1 MEVGIALS
9 IRPPTRRGAQAPR
22 SRISH
27 SAATPRA
34 RGGRK
39 TRRRGALQGL
49 DRHVARQTHVA
60 RQMDRPHAAGARL
73 ARQAELPASTLPRRK
88 LDATLYPWHRQ
99 AHVIPMLHISN
110 LHKAF
115 GDRVLFDR
123 VSWQI
128 QAGQRVG
135 LCGPNGAGKTTL
147 LRMLSGD
154 VEPDAGEIAR
164 PNDLTVG
171 YLPQDGLTHAGR
183 TLHAEASRAFEPL
196 LALQAEL
203 RALEAQLGDA
213 SLSASGHDAALA
225 RYAEVQDAFQDRD
238 GYGIEAKVD
247 AVLRGLGFE
256 ADDFEKPTETF
267 SGGWQMRIALARLL
281 LRRPRL
287 LLLDEPTN
295 HLDLEAR
302 NWLEEFLVD
311 YPHAVVLVSHDRYFL
326 DSVVTEIA
334 EVGLRTLT
342 TYRGAY
348 SAYLTEREAR
358 IARLREAKKR
368 QDEEV
373 ARMRLFIDRF
383 RYKATKAKQVQS
395 RIKMLEKVTPI
406 EVPPARK
413 RVHFEFPAGAKSGR
427 TVVELRAAAKAY
439 GAVRVF
445 ERADVHVERGDRVAL
460 VGPNGAGKSTLM
472 RMLAGVEAPDRGER
486 LEGYRVVLQYF
497 AQDEAVRL
505 DGSLTVYETL
515 AAGSPV
521 DMVPAIRNILGGF
534 LFTEDDVRKRVKV
547 LSGGERTRLAVAR
560 MLLRPSNTLVLDEP
574 TNHLDIDST
583 DVLLDALTDYGGTLV
598 FVSHDRYFVDRLATK
613 VIDVGRGEAV
623 LYPGGYEEF
632 RWSRAQAAAGGGPA
646 TGPERIAPT
655 ARKAASAATRRAGTP
670 ATDTG
675 GKQRRKPSPT
685 RGPHD
690 SAGVAPGRQ
699 GKTRTAP
706 PGRSAAEHKRQQVE
720 ARRQQRQLDG
730 LRRRIAD
737 LERRI
742 AEREEAIRKLEAD
755 MAAPG
760 FFTDQ
765 GSADEAVK
773 RHQALMW
780 EVGDLMNRWE
790 ALEQEAAERAPAT

>member
-1 MEVGIALS
+1 
-9 IRPPTRRGAQAPR
+9 
-22 SRISH
+22 
-27 SAATPRA
+27 
-34 RGGRK
+34 
-39 TRRRGALQGL
+39 
-49 DRHVARQTHVA
+49 
-60 RQMDRPHAAGARL
+60 
-73 ARQAELPASTLPRRK
+73 
-88 LDATLYPWHRQ
+88 
-99 AHVIPMLHISN
+99 MLHISN

-115 GDRVLFDR
+115 GDRVLFDK
-123 VSWQI
+123 VSWQL
-128 QAGQRVG
+128 QPGQRVG

-147 LRMLSGD
+147 LKMLSGE
-154 VEPDAGEIAR
+154 VEADAGEIAR

-183 TLHAEASRAFEPL
+183 TLYDETSRAFEPL

-203 RALEAQLGDA
+203 RDLEIRLGDT
-213 SLSASGHDAALA
+213 SLSATEHDAALA
-225 RYAEVQDAFQDRD
+225 RYSEVQTAFQDRD

-256 ADDFEKPTETF
+256 GTDFEKPTETF
-267 SGGWQMRIALARLL
+267 SGGWQMRIALAKLL

-311 YPHAVVLVSHDRYFL
+311 YPDAVVLVSHDRYFL

-342 TYRGAY
+342 EFRGTY

-395 RIKMLEKVTPI
+395 RVKMLEKITPI
-406 EVPPARK
+406 EVPAARK
-413 RVHFEFPAGAKSGR
+413 RVHFKFPASAKSGR
-427 TVVELRAAAKAY
+427 TVVELRDVAKAY
-439 GAVRVF
+439 GDVRVF
-445 ERADVHVERGDRVAL
+445 ERANVHIERGDRVAL

-472 RMLAGVEAPDRGER
+472 RMLSGVEAPDRGER
-486 LEGYRVVLQYF
+486 IEGYRVITQYF

-515 AAGSPV
+515 ASGSPV

-534 LFTEDDVRKRVKV
+534 LFTEDDVYKRVKV

-560 MLLRPSNTLVLDEP
+560 MLLRPSNTLILDEP

-583 DVLLDALTDYGGTLV
+583 DVLLDALTDYGGTLI

-613 VIDVGRGEAV
+613 IIDIGHGEAA
-623 LYPGGYEEF
+623 LYPGNYEEF
-632 RWSRAQAAAGGGPA
+632 RWSREQASDGRTPAPLTSGGGATGRSRACVRQSAQAGRAALRRNGARGPDRTPARRGRRSNRRGGPGPRTRPTRTA
-646 TGPERIAPT
+646 TQPGNGQGRPGWTAPD
-655 ARKAASAATRRAGTP
+655 RRRPPKRRRRRGLRPRAAPPSTSGGRWRRAGNS
-670 ATDTG
+670 ASWTG
-675 GKQRRKPSPT
+675 CAGASPT
-685 RGPHD
+685 W
-690 SAGVAPGRQ
+690 
-699 GKTRTAP
+699 
-706 PGRSAAEHKRQQVE
+706 RSASRSGKRPS
-720 ARRQQRQLDG
+720 ASWKRRWRPPASSRTRPRPT
-730 LRRRIAD
+730 RRSSV
-737 LERRI
+737 
-742 AEREEAIRKLEAD
+742 IR
-755 MAAPG
+755 
-760 FFTDQ
+760 
-765 GSADEAVK
+765 S
-773 RHQALMW
+773 
-780 EVGDLMNRWE
+780 
-790 ALEQEAAERAPAT
+790 

>member
-1 MEVGIALS
+1 
-9 IRPPTRRGAQAPR
+9 
-22 SRISH
+22 
-27 SAATPRA
+27 
-34 RGGRK
+34 
-39 TRRRGALQGL
+39 
-49 DRHVARQTHVA
+49 
-60 RQMDRPHAAGARL
+60 
-73 ARQAELPASTLPRRK
+73 
-88 LDATLYPWHRQ
+88 
-99 AHVIPMLHISN
+99 MLHISN

-115 GDRVLFDR
+115 GDRVLFDS

-147 LRMLSGD
+147 LKMLSGE
-154 VEPDAGEIAR
+154 VEADAGEIAR

-183 TLHAEASRAFEPL
+183 TLYDEASRAFEPL
-196 LALQAEL
+196 LGLQAEL
-203 RALEAQLGDA
+203 RKLETHLGDD
-213 SLSASGHDAALA
+213 SLSPSAHAAVLA
-225 RYAEVQDAFQDRD
+225 RYSDVQHAFQDQD

-247 AVLRGLGFE
+247 AVLRGLGFG
-256 ADDFEKPTETF
+256 AADFERPTEAF
-267 SGGWQMRIALARLL
+267 SGGWQMRIALAKLL
-281 LRRPRL
+281 LRRPEL

-342 TYRGAY
+342 VYRGAY

-373 ARMRLFIDRF
+373 ARMRMFIDRF

-395 RIKMLEKVTPI
+395 RIKMLEKITPI

-413 RVHFEFPAGAKSGR
+413 RVHFTFPASARSGR
-427 TVVELRAAAKAY
+427 TVIELRNVAKAY
-439 GAVRVF
+439 GDVRVF
-445 ERADVHVERGDRVAL
+445 ERADVHIERGDRVAL

-472 RMLAGVEAPDRGER
+472 RMLSGVEAPDRGER
-486 LEGYRVVLQYF
+486 LEGHRVITQYF

-505 DGSLTVYETL
+505 DGSLTVHETL
-515 AAGSPV
+515 ADGSPV
-521 DMVPAIRNILGGF
+521 DMAPAIRNVLGGF
-534 LFTEDDVRKRVKV
+534 LFTEDDVYKRVRV

-560 MLLRPSNTLVLDEP
+560 MLLHPSNTLVLDEP

-583 DVLLDALTDYGGTLV
+583 DVLLDALSDYGGTLI

-613 VIDVGRGEAV
+613 VIDVGHGEAA
-623 LYPGGYEEF
+623 LYPGSYEEF
-632 RWSRAQAAAGGGPA
+632 RWSKAQAAAGGAFATRTSGGAA
-646 TGPERIAPT
+646 TGGAGATAGKTGRANSGPSAHQVDAAP
-655 ARKAASAATRRAGTP
+655 KAAAAAKRRSRAPGGTASSTAAGGRQEPRQTATAPAQASTAPGNRRA
-670 ATDTG
+670 A
-675 GKQRRKPSPT
+675 
-685 RGPHD
+685 
-690 SAGVAPGRQ
+690 
-699 GKTRTAP
+699 
-706 PGRSAAEHKRQQVE
+706 PGRSAAEHKRLQVE
-720 ARRQQRQLDG
+720 ARRQQRQRDG

-737 LERRI
+737 LEKRI
-742 AEREEAIRKLEAD
+742 AQREDAVRKLEAD

-765 GSADEAVK
+765 ASADEAVK
-773 RHQALMW
+773 RHQKLMW
-780 EVGDLMNRWE
+780 EVGDLMNQWE
-790 ALEQEAAERAPAT
+790 ALEQEAAEQTAAS

>member
-1 MEVGIALS
+1 MKT
-9 IRPPTRRGAQAPR
+9 PPR
-22 SRISH
+22 SLRSV
-27 SAATPRA
+27 STDFDA
-34 RGGRK
+34 R
-39 TRRRGALQGL
+39 
-49 DRHVARQTHVA
+49 
-60 RQMDRPHAAGARL
+60 
-73 ARQAELPASTLPRRK
+73 S
-88 LDATLYPWHRQ
+88 LYPWHRQ
-99 AHVIPMLHISN
+99 SHLIPMLHISN

-115 GDRVLFDR
+115 GDRVLFDS
-123 VSWQI
+123 VSWQL
-128 QAGQRVG
+128 QPGMRVG

-147 LRMLSGD
+147 LKMLSGE

-164 PNDLTVG
+164 PNGLTVG

-183 TLHAEASRAFEPL
+183 SLYEEASRAFEPL
-196 LALQAEL
+196 LLLQAEL
-203 RALEAQLGDA
+203 GELEVQLADT
-213 SLSASGHDAALA
+213 SLPAAEHDAALA
-225 RYAEVQDAFQDRD
+225 RYSEVQTAFQDRD

-256 ADDFEKPTETF
+256 GTDFEKPTETF
-267 SGGWQMRIALARLL
+267 SGGWQMRIALAKLL

-311 YPHAVVLVSHDRYFL
+311 YPDAVVLVSHDRYFL

-342 TYRGAY
+342 EFRGTY

-373 ARMRLFIDRF
+373 ARMRIFIDRF

-395 RIKMLEKVTPI
+395 RVKMLEKITPI
-406 EVPPARK
+406 EVPAARK
-413 RVHFEFPAGAKSGR
+413 RVHFKFPASAKSGR
-427 TVVELRAAAKAY
+427 TVIELRDVAKAY
-439 GAVRVF
+439 GDVRVF
-445 ERADVHVERGDRVAL
+445 EGANVHIERGDRVAL

-472 RMLAGVEAPDRGER
+472 RMLSGVEAPDRGER
-486 LEGYRVVLQYF
+486 IEGYRVITQYF
-497 AQDEAVRL
+497 AQDEATRL
-505 DGSLTVYETL
+505 DGSLTVHETL
-515 AAGSPV
+515 ASGSPV

-534 LFTEDDVRKRVKV
+534 LFTEDDVYKRVKI

-560 MLLRPSNTLVLDEP
+560 MLLRPSNTLILDEP

-583 DVLLDALTDYGGTLV
+583 DVLLDALTDYGGTLI

-613 VIDVGRGEAV
+613 VIDIGHGDAV
-623 LYPGGYEEF
+623 LYPGTYEEF
-632 RWSRAQAAAGGGPA
+632 RWSKAQAATDGATSGGAGRNAGRAQATGLTTAAATATAAAADGGRSRPDPPARRARAGQAADARGADRKPDRGPSRA
-646 TGPERIAPT
+646 PPRAEPPDRPT
-655 ARKAASAATRRAGTP
+655 AS
-670 ATDTG
+670 
-675 GKQRRKPSPT
+675 
-685 RGPHD
+685 
-690 SAGVAPGRQ
+690 
-699 GKTRTAP
+699 

-720 ARRQQRQLDG
+720 ARRQQRKLDG
-730 LRRRIAD
+730 LRKRIAD

-760 FFTDQ
+760 FFTDRA
-765 GSADEAVK
+765 SAEDAVK

-780 EVGDLMNRWE
+780 EVGDLMNQWE
-790 ALEQEAAERAPAT
+790 ALEHEAAERATTS